1 MDNVCSKHMIGR
13 ADNFISHKTLQGRGI
28 SFGNRKTGYILGVGR
43 VGKLLDHLI
52 ENVHYISG
60 LTYILLSVSQICY
73 NDNEVKF

>member
-1 MDNVCSKHMIGR
+1 MYVQSTWLGGLT
-13 ADNFISHKTLQGRGI
+13 TLYHTRHFKAV
-28 SFGNRKTGYILGVGR
+28 SFGNRKKGYILGVGR